1 MVPPPRRTGIGGS
14 TDVGVVPLRETTAVS
29 AVEIEGLRVVRGGR
43 LVLDLSLRVE
53 AGVVTGLLGP
63 SGSGKT
69 TLMRALV
76 GVQRVAG
83 GSVRVLGLPAGS
95 AALRP
100 RVAYVTQAPAVY
112 ADLSVRENLRY
123 FARILRAQRASVDDA
138 IERVALTDVAD
149 RVVGR
154 LSGGQRARVSLA
166 TALLGE
172 PELLVL
178 DEPTVGLDPV
188 LRRDLWAMFHRLAD
202 AGATLLVSS
211 HVMDEAERC
220 DELALLRDGALLA
233 TGTPASLRERT
244 GADGLDDVFLRL
256 VEERP

>member
-1 MVPPPRRTGIGGS
+1 V
-14 TDVGVVPLRETTAVS
+14 TAV
-29 AVEIEGLRVVRGGR
+29 AIEDLRVVRGR
-43 LVLDLSLRVE
+43 RVVLDGVSLDVH

-83 GSVRVLGLPAGS
+83 GSVVVLGEPAGS
-95 AALRP
+95 PSLRP
-100 RVAYVTQAPAVY
+100 RVAYVTQAPSVY
-112 ADLSVRENLRY
+112 GDLTVRENLRY
-123 FARILRAQRASVDDA
+123 FARILHAPA
-138 IERVALTDVAD
+138 ERVSAVIDQVFLDDVAD

-188 LRRDLWAMFHRLAD
+188 LRRELWDAFHRLAD
-202 AGATLLVSS
+202 AGAALLVSS

-220 DELALLRDGALLA
+220 DELVLLRDGAVLA
-233 TGTPASLRERT
+233 TGTPAELRVRT
-244 GADGLDDVFLRL
+244 GADALDEVFLRL
-256 VEERP
+256 VEAP